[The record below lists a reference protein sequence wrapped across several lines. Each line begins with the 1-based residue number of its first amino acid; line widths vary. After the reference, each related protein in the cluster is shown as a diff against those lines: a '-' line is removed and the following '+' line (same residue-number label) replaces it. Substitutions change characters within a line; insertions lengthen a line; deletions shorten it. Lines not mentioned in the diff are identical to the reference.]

1 MGGPSWCF
9 MKTFRLLLPGRM
21 RDGSLLSWTS
31 IGELSGYPS
40 EVDGYT
46 DWTNL
51 TELRPGREGSNL
63 PTVAAG
69 TIDSDT
75 SKRLADG
82 FGQLARTPWTWD
94 PRAIWDSQSSRSMP
108 SHVKDM
114 KRGTLNELLTIWR
127 SSRFSG
133 LAETTGAT
141 LEAPLFT
148 DSLLVSVDESFV
160 DGLSHAGL
168 ELWAHARISSV
179 WA

>member
-1 MGGPSWCF
+1 

-21 RDGSLLSWTS
+21 RDGSLLTWTS
-31 IGELSGYPS
+31 IAELSGYPS

-51 TELRPGREGSNL
+51 TELRPGRNGSNL

-75 SKRLADG
+75 FKRLADG

-94 PRAIWDSQSSRSMP
+94 PRAIWDSQSQRSMP
-108 SHVKDM
+108 SHGEEDI
-114 KRGTLNELLTIWR
+114 KRGTLNELLIVWR

-141 LEAPLFT
+141 LEAPPFP
-148 DSLLVSVDESFV
+148 DSLIVSVDESFV

-168 ELWAHARISSV
+168 ELFPVSRLRPIRIWSD
-179 WA
+179 